1 MQQLTILDFS
11 DLNHLFFLGY
21 VYLFDKVQKPIESR
35 PTMEYLHE
43 GIFLGI
49 DAILL
54 GFCVKE
60 YCSQKQI
67 LNALKVSK
75 FQPFRMTSNL
85 CSIYSRVLSQ

>member
-1 MQQLTILDFS
+1 
-11 DLNHLFFLGY
+11 
-21 VYLFDKVQKPIESR
+21 
-35 PTMEYLHE
+35 MEYLHE

-75 FQPFRMTSNL
+75 IKFFRMTSNL
-85 CSIYSRVLSQ
+85 CPISSRVLYQ